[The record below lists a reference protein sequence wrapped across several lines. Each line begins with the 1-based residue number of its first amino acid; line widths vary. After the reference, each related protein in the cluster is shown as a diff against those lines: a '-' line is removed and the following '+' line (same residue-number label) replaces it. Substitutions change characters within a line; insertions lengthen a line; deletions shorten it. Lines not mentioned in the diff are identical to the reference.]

1 MWGTVTKV
9 VLLGLCLSL
18 SPSGANNDW
27 YKNSLIYQ
35 IYPRSFKDS
44 NGDGIGDLN
53 GITSKLEHIADI
65 GADALW
71 LSPIYTSPQADFGYD
86 ISNFTDVNPEYG
98 TLDDFDR
105 LVAKAKSLGLKVILD
120 YVPNHSS
127 HEHPWFKKSVQKIK
141 PYDDYYIWRNATYV
155 NGTRQP
161 PNNWLSA
168 FGGSAWEW
176 NKQREQYYLHQF
188 VAGQPDLN
196 YRNKDLDQEM
206 KNVYSFWMDH
216 GVEGF
221 RIDAI
226 NFMFEDT
233 RFLDEPSANR
243 PDLPP
248 DDYDS
253 LDHIYTKNL
262 NETYTVLSSW
272 RKLLD
277 EHSNKIKGDYKM
289 LLTEAYAD
297 FDLTVKYYNAGSTVP
312 FNFMFMADLNNQ
324 SSAPDFKR
332 FIDRWMNNL
341 PSKDTVANWVVG
353 NHDNHRAASRYGK
366 QRADQLN
373 MLSMILPGVSVVY
386 NGDEIGML
394 DRDFTY
400 EETVDPAG
408 CQAGPDRY
416 YLKSRDPE
424 RTPFQWD
431 NSTSAGF
438 STSNKTWLPVNN
450 NYKTLNLDIQK
461 NSLISHY
468 KVFKDMIALKKT
480 PIIESGSLESIL
492 VTEKVL
498 GVVRRLPGSTVVL
511 LINFSNSDV
520 QVDARTWLNIPEQ
533 LVIYTA
539 SVGSNINSGTKIKT
553 SSYVLPGASSVVLV
567 SPNVF

>member
-1 MWGTVTKV
+1 MWGTVTKI

-18 SPSGANNDW
+18 SPSAANNDW

-65 GADALW
+65 GVDALW

-127 HEHPWFKKSVQKIK
+127 HEHPWFKKSIQKIK

-176 NKQREQYYLHQF
+176 NNQREQYYLHQF

-206 KNVYSFWMDH
+206 KNVFSFWMDR

-312 FNFMFMADLNNQ
+312 FNFMFMAELNNQ

-438 STSNKTWLPVNN
+438 STSNKTWLPVNS

-468 KVFKDMIALKKT
+468 KVFQDMIALKRT

-498 GVVRRLPGSTVVL
+498 GVVRRFLGSTIVL

-533 LVIYTA
+533 LLIYTA

-567 SPNVF
+567 SSNVF